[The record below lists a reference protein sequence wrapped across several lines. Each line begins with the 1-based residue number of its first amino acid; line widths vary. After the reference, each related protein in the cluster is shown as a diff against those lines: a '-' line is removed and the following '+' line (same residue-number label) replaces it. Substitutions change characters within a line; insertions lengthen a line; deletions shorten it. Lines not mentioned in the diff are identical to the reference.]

1 MRSGVCVAMIGS
13 LLLATLLSPTVVAH
27 EQKTLTVILT
37 DDGVVAGN
45 VTDLAF
51 VQGNSVWFRMED
63 STNNTTMVVQIDTNL
78 DGVFNA
84 SDDFDSGELVN
95 ACELDENGSLVDET
109 CAVSATHQFMQN
121 ATVGTYL
128 FWVHRNHN
136 GSQTV
141 WNHSITVNKDV
152 HEEDGPS
159 PGDCFG
165 IGCDVDEG
173 EQGSEAEASS
183 ATDSPMV
190 LVLAAISLIGMVAL
204 TISIATERKED
215 ETPSM
220 MKVPEPIVIG
230 QFKKEEE

>member
-1 MRSGVCVAMIGS
+1 MIGS

-37 DDGVVAGN
+37 DEGVVAGN

-165 IGCDVDEG
+165 VGCDVDDEQDASAG
-173 EQGSEAEASS
+173 ENSS
-183 ATDSPMV
+183 DVSLIP
-190 LVLAAISLIGMVAL
+190 VLAVTSLVGMVAL
-204 TISIATERKED
+204 ALSIRKERI
-215 ETPSM
+215 EQQGA
-220 MKVPEPIVIG
+220 KAYL
-230 QFKKEEE
+230 EEE

>member
-37 DDGVVAGN
+37 DEGVVAGN

-165 IGCDVDEG
+165 VGCDVDDEQDASAG
-173 EQGSEAEASS
+173 ENSS
-183 ATDSPMV
+183 DVSLIP
-190 LVLAAISLIGMVAL
+190 VLAVTSLVGMVAL
-204 TISIATERKED
+204 ALSIRKERI
-215 ETPSM
+215 EQQGA
-220 MKVPEPIVIG
+220 KAYL
-230 QFKKEEE
+230 EEE

>member
-1 MRSGVCVAMIGS
+1 MRSGGCVVMIGS
-13 LLLATLLSPTVVAH
+13 LLLATLLAPAVGAH

-45 VTDLAF
+45 VTDVAF

-95 ACELDENGSLVDET
+95 ACELDDNGSLVDET

-173 EQGSEAEASS
+173 EQGSEAKAWS

-190 LVLAAISLIGMVAL
+190 LILAAISLIGMIAL
-204 TISIATERKED
+204 TISIATERRED
-215 ETPSM
+215 ETPSLT
-220 MKVPEPIVIG
+220 KPEPIVIG

>member
-1 MRSGVCVAMIGS
+1 MRSGGCVVMIGS
-13 LLLATLLSPTVVAH
+13 LLLATLLAPAVGAH

-45 VTDLAF
+45 VTDVAF

-95 ACELDENGSLVDET
+95 ACELDDNGSLVDET

-173 EQGSEAEASS
+173 EQGSEAKAWS

-204 TISIATERKED
+204 TISIATERRED
-215 ETPSM
+215 ETPSLT
-220 MKVPEPIVIG
+220 KPEPIVIG

>member
-13 LLLATLLSPTVVAH
+13 LLLATLLSPAVVAH

-37 DDGVVAGN
+37 DEGVVAGN

-63 STNNTTMVVQIDTNL
+63 STNNTTMVVQIDTNF

-141 WNHSITVNKDV
+141 WRSTKTCMKKMAPPQVI
-152 HEEDGPS
+152 
-159 PGDCFG
+159 
-165 IGCDVDEG
+165 
-173 EQGSEAEASS
+173 A
-183 ATDSPMV
+183 
-190 LVLAAISLIGMVAL
+190 LALGVM
-204 TISIATERKED
+204 
-215 ETPSM
+215 
-220 MKVPEPIVIG
+220 
-230 QFKKEEE
+230 

>member
-1 MRSGVCVAMIGS
+1 MRSGACVAMIGS
-13 LLLATLLSPTVVAH
+13 LLLATLLAPTVGAH

-37 DDGVVAGN
+37 DEGVVAGN

-63 STNNTTMVVQIDTNL
+63 TTNNTSMVVQIDMNF

-95 ACELDENGSLVDET
+95 ACELDENGSLVDNA

-128 FWVHRNHN
+128 FWVHRNNN

-141 WNHSITVNKDV
+141 WNHSIAVNKDV

-159 PGDCFG
+159 AGDCFG
-165 IGCDVDEG
+165 VGCDVDD
-173 EQGSEAEASS
+173 EQEASAGENS
-183 ATDSPMV
+183 SDVSLIP
-190 LVLAAISLIGMVAL
+190 LLAVISLVGMVAL
-204 TISIATERKED
+204 ALSIRKERI
-215 ETPSM
+215 EQQGA
-220 MKVPEPIVIG
+220 KAYL
-230 QFKKEEE
+230 EEE

>member
-13 LLLATLLSPTVVAH
+13 LLLATLLSPAVVAH

-37 DDGVVAGN
+37 DEGVVAGN

-63 STNNTTMVVQIDTNL
+63 STNNTTMVVQIDTNF

-159 PGDCFG
+159 AGDCFG
-165 IGCDVDEG
+165 VGCDVDDE
-173 EQGSEAEASS
+173 EQVDEVEASS
-183 ATDSPMV
+183 VTDSPMI

-220 MKVPEPIVIG
+220 TKVAERIVIG
-230 QFKKEEE
+230 QTKKEEE

>member
-1 MRSGVCVAMIGS
+1 MRSGACVVMVGS
-13 LLLATLLSPTVVAH
+13 LLLAMLLAPAVGAH

-37 DDGVVAGN
+37 DEGVVAGN
-45 VTDLAF
+45 ITDVAF

-152 HEEDGPS
+152 HEEEGPT

-165 IGCDVDEG
+165 VGCDVV
-173 EQGSEAEASS
+173 EQENKVEASS
-183 ATDSPMV
+183 ATESSAIF
-190 LVLAAISLIGMVAL
+190 LLAAISLIGMVAL
-204 TISIATERKED
+204 TISIATERRGD
-215 ETPSM
+215 ETPSLT
-220 MKVPEPIVIG
+220 KGPEPIVIG

>member
-1 MRSGVCVAMIGS
+1 MRSGGCVVMIGS
-13 LLLATLLSPTVVAH
+13 LLMATLLAPAVGAH

-37 DDGVVAGN
+37 DEGVVAGN
-45 VTDLAF
+45 VTDVAF

-63 STNNTTMVVQIDTNL
+63 STENTTMVVQIDTNF

-84 SDDFDSGELVN
+84 SEDFDSGELVN

-136 GSQTV
+136 GSHTV

-152 HEEDGPS
+152 HEEEGPTA
-159 PGDCFG
+159 GDCFG
-165 IGCDVDEG
+165 VGCDVDDS
-173 EQGSEAEASS
+173 EQESEEDVSV
-183 ATDSPMV
+183 ATDSLMV
-190 LVLAAISLIGMVAL
+190 LLLAAISLIGMVAL
-204 TISIATERKED
+204 TISIATERTEEKEVK
-215 ETPSM
+215 TYL
-220 MKVPEPIVIG
+220 
-230 QFKKEEE
+230 QEE

>member
-1 MRSGVCVAMIGS
+1 MRSGACVAMIGS
-13 LLLATLLSPTVVAH
+13 LLLATLLAPTVGAH

-37 DDGVVAGN
+37 DEGVVAGN

-63 STNNTTMVVQIDTNL
+63 TTNNTSMVVQIDMNF

-95 ACELDENGSLVDET
+95 ACELDENGSLVDNA

-128 FWVHRNHN
+128 FWVHRNNN

-141 WNHSITVNKDV
+141 WNHSIAVNKDV

-159 PGDCFG
+159 AGDCFG
-165 IGCDVDEG
+165 VGCDVDDGQQASEG
-173 EQGSEAEASS
+173 ENTSDASLI
-183 ATDSPMV
+183 PI
-190 LVLAAISLIGMVAL
+190 LAIISLVGMVAL
-204 TISIATERKED
+204 ALSIRKERI
-215 ETPSM
+215 EQQGA
-220 MKVPEPIVIG
+220 KAYL
-230 QFKKEEE
+230 EEE

>member
-1 MRSGVCVAMIGS
+1 
-13 LLLATLLSPTVVAH
+13 
-27 EQKTLTVILT
+27 
-37 DDGVVAGN
+37 
-45 VTDLAF
+45 
-51 VQGNSVWFRMED
+51 MED

-173 EQGSEAEASS
+173 EQGSEAEAWS

-204 TISIATERKED
+204 TISIATERRED
-215 ETPSM
+215 ETPSLT
-220 MKVPEPIVIG
+220 KAPEPIVIG